1 MNDDLGRL
9 MAVSLAEPE
18 AEALQVMRL
27 SLLDWL
33 AVGLPGQ
40 DEPVARIVTGMVAEE
55 SGAAQATAFGGA
67 RRPAR
72 AAALVNG
79 TVSHALDYDD
89 THFAHIGHPS
99 VAVVPAALALAER
112 EGADMAR
119 LLQAALQGCE
129 MSVRIGLL
137 LGRGHYQVGYHQT
150 ATAGTFGAT
159 LAAGVILGLDEAQMR
174 HALGL
179 AATRAS
185 GLKAQFGTMGKPY
198 NAGMAASNGV
208 ECANLAARG
217 MTSNPAA
224 VVGALGFVETHHGD
238 GAVDDA
244 PGFRMVD
251 VSHKFHA
258 CCHGLHAT
266 LEAVGLLKPVE
277 PEAVERIEVRVS
289 PRWMTVCNKVAPQS
303 GLEAKFSYG
312 AVIALSLRG
321 YDTGALES
329 FADGVST
336 RPELMALAERVEVIP
351 DANVG
356 ETAAEVAIT
365 VAGARREAVFDLTAP
380 MDLAARE
387 ARVRGKAAALLGAAR
402 AEAGWQAVCGGDLGA
417 FVALMAGR

>member
-40 DEPVARIVTGMVAEE
+40 EEPVARIVGAMVAEE
-55 SGAAQATAFGGA
+55 GGAAQATAFGGA
-67 RRPAR
+67 RMPAR

-112 EGADMAR
+112 EGADMAQLVR
-119 LLQAALQGCE
+119 AALQGCE

-198 NAGMAASNGV
+198 NAG
-208 ECANLAARG
+208 
-217 MTSNPAA
+217 
-224 VVGALGFVETHHGD
+224 
-238 GAVDDA
+238 
-244 PGFRMVD
+244 
-251 VSHKFHA
+251 
-258 CCHGLHAT
+258 
-266 LEAVGLLKPVE
+266 
-277 PEAVERIEVRVS
+277 
-289 PRWMTVCNKVAPQS
+289 
-303 GLEAKFSYG
+303 
-312 AVIALSLRG
+312 
-321 YDTGALES
+321 
-329 FADGVST
+329 
-336 RPELMALAERVEVIP
+336 
-351 DANVG
+351 
-356 ETAAEVAIT
+356 
-365 VAGARREAVFDLTAP
+365 
-380 MDLAARE
+380 
-387 ARVRGKAAALLGAAR
+387 
-402 AEAGWQAVCGGDLGA
+402 
-417 FVALMAGR
+417 